1 MARKTTKATEA
12 QTVLD
17 IAATTVDTTNE
28 PATDNT
34 AHAIVNPA
42 VNVVALPDIDAPAIN
57 TSEPAVSYKI
67 DFSDK
72 TQWFASR
79 DGGKTKTGTGSAS
92 LAGHP
97 IDLVLQLSKASWG
110 EGYDQR
116 LRLAFMEQEV
126 APNSLSGD
134 GERQLAQ
141 MAELNIN
148 AINRKQDGSLYV
160 TSPARSLVGG
170 LLAISESEDDIAAF
184 CDYGRFRLKPGSG
197 RGMFIEVDIAHN
209 GQWIACCSPA
219 NTNRVAKDPEG
230 LHAQLTL
237 IKARFRGAGTLLTA
251 AAVTGEIEGYD
262 SDLRVLAPVAA
273 L

>member
-1 MARKTTKATEA
+1 MARKTTKTTED
-12 QTVLD
+12 QTTLD
-17 IAATTVDTTNE
+17 ISATTVE
-28 PATDNT
+28 PAIDNT
-34 AHAIVNPA
+34 TPEVVNATVNA
-42 VNVVALPDIDAPAIN
+42 VVLPDLDAPAIN

-79 DGGKTKTGTGSAS
+79 DGGKTKTGTGSAT
-92 LAGHP
+92 LAGAP

-110 EGYDQR
+110 DGYDQR

-126 APNSLSGD
+126 APNSLSGI

-148 AINRKQDGSLYV
+148 AVNCKQDGSLYV

-170 LLAISESEDDIAAF
+170 LLAISESEDDMRAF

-209 GQWIACCSPA
+209 GSWIACCSPA
-219 NTNRVAKDPEG
+219 NTNRVAREPAG
-230 LHAQLTL
+230 LHSQLTL
-237 IKARFRGAGTLLTA
+237 IKQRFRGAGILLTA
-251 AAVTGEIEGYD
+251 AAISGEIEGYD
-262 SDLRVLAPVAA
+262 SNLRQLAAA
-273 L
+273 DDTL

>member
-1 MARKTTKATEA
+1 MTRKTTKATEA

-17 IAATTVDTTNE
+17 IAATTVDTTVE

-34 AHAIVNPA
+34 TPA
-42 VNVVALPDIDAPAIN
+42 ASVVVLPDIDAPAIN

-79 DGGKTKTGTGSAS
+79 DGGKTKTGVGSAS

-97 IDLVLQLSKASWG
+97 IDLVLQLSKASWCDG
-110 EGYDQR
+110 FDQR

-126 APNSLSGD
+126 APNSLSGI
-134 GERQLAQ
+134 GERQLAR
-141 MAELNIN
+141 MAELNIH
-148 AINRKQDGSLYV
+148 AVNRKQDGSLYV

-170 LLAISESEDDIAAF
+170 LLAISESEDDITAF
-184 CDYGRFRLKPGSG
+184 CDYARFRLKPGTG

-262 SDLRVLAPVAA
+262 SDLRALASVAA